1 MSDEDLESQGMI
13 AHSYDSL
20 FSIRKII
27 RKINDIQIP
36 VKHGLATNQIG
47 AFILGFVVSIVLY
60 GLIVVPM
67 LNLFGIDRSVWI
79 TIGCLF
85 GPPFLLAQR
94 IAKPMA
100 YGKTIG
106 GTMSSLL
113 RYLLDDRVHRRG
125 LPVPTPRQPIDL
137 PVQHYQR
144 TWVMAE
150 ELAHDEPAEQDWSDD
165 VTEGRLA
172 GEVVPL
178 QPWLDQQVK
187 QHLLEE
193 QTHTR
198 KRESD
203 ADLKANFKRG
213 RAATVIMPPDLDKS
227 EGVAESDE
235 HHNEL
240 VGAR

>member
-1 MSDEDLESQGMI
+1 MADQDLESQGLI

-47 AFILGFVVSIVLY
+47 AFILGFVVSVILY
-60 GLIVVPM
+60 GLIVVPL
-67 LNLFGIDRSVWI
+67 LNLLGVDRNAWI

-106 GTMSSLL
+106 GTTSSWL

-125 LPVPTPRQPIDL
+125 LPIPTPRQPVDI

-144 TWVMAE
+144 SWVLFQEFAQD
-150 ELAHDEPAEQDWSDD
+150 HSAEQDWSDE
-165 VTEGRLA
+165 VTEERLA
-172 GEVVPL
+172 GSVVPL
-178 QPWLDQQVK
+178 QSWLDTRAK
-187 QHLLEE
+187 LHLEAE
-193 QTHTR
+193 QSTAR

-213 RAATVIMPPDLDKS
+213 RAASVVMHEEIDDS
-227 EGVAESDE
+227 ERSNHDD
-235 HHNEL
+235 L
-240 VGAR
+240 VGGRTG